1 MSRTDM
7 LRGIRKHRCCKG
19 RALEIDPLG
28 IFLGALIIGAQ
39 GLSIWFF
46 FWIWKTKRK
55 SAARGEGRLRVA
67 ALKNGE
73 VRVLATFTGLRGL
86 PWVALASNSLNPV
99 FSIESQ
105 QLVFRVIRRQRRTYA
120 DLLEVDVREAYGTF
134 NLIFSFRGTPLTFVA
149 NVGTA
154 VLGAHALAQL
164 PSGVQLSDRARSALQ
179 TLQTSPLSGT
189 AAR

>member
-1 MSRTDM
+1 M
-7 LRGIRKHRCCKG
+7 
-19 RALEIDPLG
+19 EIDPLG
-28 IFLGALIIGAQ
+28 IFLGVLIVSAQ

-46 FWIWKTKRK
+46 YWLWKTKRR
-55 SAARGEGRLRVA
+55 SAVRAEGSPRVET
-67 ALKNGE
+67 LKNGE

-105 QLVFRVIRRQRRTYA
+105 QLVFRVIRRHRRTYA

-134 NLIFSFRGTPLTFVA
+134 NLIFSFRDTPLTFVA
-149 NVGTA
+149 NLGTA
-154 VLGAHALAQL
+154 ARGAQALAQL

-179 TLQTSPLSGT
+179 ALQRSPLNGT
-189 AAR
+189 AMR